1 MGFTQAENFQYKL
14 IYKTTQLVFIKII
27 LFYCVEQKFD
37 LCIQKRFSCCLRMC
51 LTNLKSAQK
60 LQILKRNPINYFYTE
75 QQHVWSLQLYL
86 ISEKLF
92 LWVFFFLFHC
102 RVLVLLAV
110 LYNFSFKARHQHI
123 PLFSPFSP
131 HIYIRCCICSARQL
145 KSLPFKLVLCITL
158 SQLTLVL
165 KKTVLHLL
173 RDQERENLHDLK
185 SDTES
190 LQNRYKSTC
199 EF

>member
-1 MGFTQAENFQYKL
+1 MYPKE
-14 IYKTTQLVFIKII
+14 VF
-27 LFYCVEQKFD
+27 LLSAYVPDKFKKCTKALD
-37 LCIQKRFSCCLRMC
+37 
-51 LTNLKSAQK
+51 
-60 LQILKRNPINYFYTE
+60 TE
-75 QQHVWSLQLYL
+75 KKPH
-86 ISEKLF
+86 KLF
-92 LWVFFFLFHC
+92 LHRTAACLVSSALFNIWKVVSLGFFFFLFHC

-190 LQNRYKSTC
+190 L
-199 EF
+199 